1 MFFFFCKVDC
11 PRTNNPIVHRAEPKK
26 EVAPLS
32 ISPLPNVDWRANAK
46 HKKELYV
53 PARALQPQ
61 DGSVKPEVLT
71 QSASSFGLQIQKRE
85 KTEIVTQ
92 DSVVESTTVES
103 STVLPE
109 AESEAPKTLEE
120 RAIEAI
126 IKGNMHMS
134 HTTPFN

>member
-1 MFFFFCKVDC
+1 
-11 PRTNNPIVHRAEPKK
+11 
-26 EVAPLS
+26 
-32 ISPLPNVDWRANAK
+32 
-46 HKKELYV
+46 V